1 MCHTHIMLFTQ
12 VQLYLYTLRP
22 VSQEMDANL
31 HVTPVSGAGV
41 NISCLCVKDETQI
54 QYQASPFSQASCSR
68 PIVELL
74 LQMLITIL
82 PPSFFRIQ
90 SRNCDGTRALILFSW
105 MCGRDWCPFYPC
117 EAILCSSWSSCSTS
131 ADGPWLARL
140 LLRVLQDHPSAHRAS
155 QAWPEWGWCGV
166 WGHLPLHP
174 RLWLLRGPSPE
185 R

>member
-1 MCHTHIMLFTQ
+1 MISRLDFYHVFFHVSLFNYCNVFACVIPT
-12 VQLYLYTLRP
+12 LCYSLKCSSTYILLRP

-54 QYQASPFSQASCSR
+54 QYQASLFSQASCSR

-105 MCGRDWCPFYPC
+105 MCGRD
-117 EAILCSSWSSCSTS
+117 
-131 ADGPWLARL
+131 
-140 LLRVLQDHPSAHRAS
+140 
-155 QAWPEWGWCGV
+155 
-166 WGHLPLHP
+166 
-174 RLWLLRGPSPE
+174 
-185 R
+185 